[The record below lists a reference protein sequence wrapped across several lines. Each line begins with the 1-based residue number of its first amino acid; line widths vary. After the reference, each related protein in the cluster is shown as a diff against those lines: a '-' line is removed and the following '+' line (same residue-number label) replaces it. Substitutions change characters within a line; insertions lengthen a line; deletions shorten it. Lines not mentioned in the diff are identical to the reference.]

1 MSESRSLRKL
11 IVWRVLVIALLYTGC
26 LFIVVDTEIG
36 TLLAQVRSNILTSR
50 LWEVGSYLGKDAHQ
64 RPALNMPQVRTEFFA
79 QPGVDFVIRGQDG
92 KILFNSPANYVD
104 YTPPKVPERDKI
116 YEFEF
121 AAPDG
126 SIYMGQSG
134 WITFDRV
141 PYLVQVTQGKNV
153 AAEFSDKLGRKFL
166 YNVVLLAIPFVALLI
181 FAIMMS
187 IRQSLAPVKASSQEA
202 QAITFAVPGR
212 RLQSANLPEEIKPL
226 VDAFNTVLERLEA
239 GIIAQKEFTAHAAHE
254 LRTPLTI
261 LQTHIA
267 LLEDA
272 DLKKKL
278 STDVDAM
285 GRMVEQLLAAAR
297 LEDSDKLVMDR
308 CDLVRIVRDVCF
320 AMWPLMLKQSV
331 RLDVTGV
338 ENPVWINGNADSISR
353 ALRNILE
360 NALHYAPK
368 GSAVTV
374 DISGAK
380 VGIRDHG
387 PGIAPEDR
395 ERIFDRFWRKDQ
407 RQSGGAGLGLYI
419 VRTTMKL
426 HGGSVTVEAPD
437 GGGALFVLTFPG

>member
-26 LFIVVDTEIG
+26 LFLVVDTEIG

-50 LWEVGSYLGKDAHQ
+50 LWEVGSYLGKDAKQ
-64 RPALNMPQVRTEFFA
+64 RAVLNMPQVRSEFFA
-79 QPGVDFVIRGQDG
+79 QPGVDFVIREQGG
-92 KILFNSPANYVD
+92 EILFHSPANYVD

-121 AAPDG
+121 SGPDG
-126 SIYMGQSG
+126 STFMGQSG
-134 WITFDRV
+134 WITFERV
-141 PYLVQVTQGKNV
+141 PYLVQVTQSKNV
-153 AAEFSDKLGRKFL
+153 AAEFSDRLGRKFL
-166 YNVVLLAIPFVALLI
+166 FNVALLAIPFVALLI

-187 IRQSLAPVKASSQEA
+187 IRQSLLPVKATSQEA
-202 QAITFAVPGR
+202 QAITFAVPGK
-212 RLQSANLPEEIKPL
+212 RLQSAHLPEEIKPL

-239 GIIAQKEFTAHAAHE
+239 GIVAQKEFTAHAAHE

-267 LLEDA
+267 LLDDR
-272 DLKKKL
+272 DLKTKL
-278 STDVDAM
+278 TTDVDAM

-297 LEDSDKLVMDR
+297 LEDSDKMLMDR
-308 CDLVRIVRDVCF
+308 VDLVRIVRDVCF

-338 ENPVWINGNADSISR
+338 ENPVWISGNADGVSR

-368 GSAVTV
+368 DSAVNV
-374 DISGAK
+374 SVAGGR
-380 VGIRDHG
+380 VSIRDYG
-387 PGIAPEDR
+387 PGIPPEDR
-395 ERIFDRFWRKDQ
+395 ERIFDRFWRKEQ
-407 RQSGGAGLGLYI
+407 QQSGGAGLGLYI
-419 VRTTMKL
+419 VRTIMKL
-426 HGGSVTVEAPD
+426 HGGSVTVEAPED
-437 GGGALFVLTFPG
+437 GGALFVLTFPA